1 MATAKKT
8 TAKTSTTARKATPT
22 PRKTT
27 TTRTRKSTPKAKIN
41 PKAPVTSEFLIK
53 RANNGFVL
61 DIMSDAIDNQLVF
74 TDEQGVDE
82 VIKTINNT
90 ILEMYKA

>member
-1 MATAKKT
+1 MAQAKKTT
-8 TAKTSTTARKATPT
+8 TAKTSTTARKS
-22 PRKTT
+22 T
-27 TTRTRKSTPKAKIN
+27 TTRTRKTTPRAKVKTN
-41 PKAPVTSEFLIK
+41 APVTSEFLIK

-61 DIMSDAIDNQLVF
+61 DIMSDAMDNQLVF